1 MIVEVDLSTDPG
13 EIVDAAPGG
22 GDVMIAT
29 AWIRS
34 ETAGQAA
41 EWVERFDAM
50 VRFARSKGW
59 TDPNGTAIQGH
70 VEWE

>member
-1 MIVEVDLSTDPG
+1 
-13 EIVDAAPGG
+13 
-22 GDVMIAT
+22 MIAT

-59 TDPNGTAIQGH
+59 TDPDGTAIQGH
-70 VEWE
+70 VEWG